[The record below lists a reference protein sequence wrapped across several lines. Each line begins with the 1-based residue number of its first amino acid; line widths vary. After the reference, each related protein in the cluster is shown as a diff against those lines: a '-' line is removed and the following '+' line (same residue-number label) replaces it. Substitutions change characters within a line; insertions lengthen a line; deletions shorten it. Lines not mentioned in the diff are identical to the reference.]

1 MNETPPIEKQNQSLL
16 AKLVFESWTPPGPV
30 RSGPPQSTSRPG
42 SHLHIVLVTV
52 GQDAG
57 GELGTVDVG
66 LDPRVLL
73 AWNEGRAL

>member
-1 MNETPPIEKQNQSLL
+1 MRLHQLRSRTRACSQNLCLNPGLL
-16 AKLVFESWTPPGPV
+16 LV

-73 AWNEGRAL
+73 AWNKGRAL